1 MFKKYFIFI
10 FKFQLLLNLARL
22 FAGSI
27 VFEFVGDIGSLVVV
41 VVVSFILTIVV
52 WFVGDCDNN
61 DSNVDAFIG
70 ILLLSFEEWLLL
82 SDFKFINFVQFI
94 LLAEVNVL
102 CGCNS
107 LSSSSE
113 SSS

>member
-1 MFKKYFIFI
+1 LFKKYFIFI

-52 WFVGDCDNN
+52 
-61 DSNVDAFIG
+61 
-70 ILLLSFEEWLLL
+70 
-82 SDFKFINFVQFI
+82 
-94 LLAEVNVL
+94 
-102 CGCNS
+102 
-107 LSSSSE
+107 
-113 SSS
+113 